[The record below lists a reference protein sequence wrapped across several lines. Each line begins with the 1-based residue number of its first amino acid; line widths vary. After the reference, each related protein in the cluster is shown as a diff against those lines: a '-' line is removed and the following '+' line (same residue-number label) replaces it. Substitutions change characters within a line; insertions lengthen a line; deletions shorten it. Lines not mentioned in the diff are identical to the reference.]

1 MDFRTRRWWRTGR
14 LVVVGAVVAVAGV
27 VVGGLVLLDG
37 DAGAVAADEV
47 TGGVGV
53 SDVSAADL
61 HKVARTR
68 VYFGH
73 QSVGNNILDGVPA
86 VFAAHGV
93 QAPPIEQRRAG
104 PDAVGGFVA
113 HSPIGENTKPIG
125 KIQDFAAVLRG
136 GMGRHVDVAVMK
148 LCYVDIT
155 PDTDVDA
162 LFAAYR
168 DTISA
173 LEKDFPDVTFVK
185 ATVPLT
191 TQPGRVG
198 RLKLWLKSDDGYGS
212 AANATRERLNELIR
226 TEYRGGNLF
235 DVAAV
240 ESTGPDGSRV
250 SGRHDGRPYFAL
262 VDEYAADPGHLN
274 ASGAQRAAAAWLA
287 AVAKASAR

>member
-1 MDFRTRRWWRTGR
+1 MNLLTRRGR
-14 LVVVGAVVAVAGV
+14 LVVVGAAVAVVGLA
-27 VVGGLVLLDG
+27 GGLVLFDG

-47 TGGVGV
+47 VGGVGV
-53 SDVSAADL
+53 ADVSPADL
-61 HKVARTR
+61 RKVADTR

-93 QAPPIEQRRAG
+93 QAPPIEQRRDA
-104 PDAVGGFVA
+104 PDVTGGFVA
-113 HSPIGENTKPIG
+113 HSLIGENTRPLG
-125 KIQDFAAVLRG
+125 KLEDFAAVLRG
-136 GMGRHVDVAVMK
+136 GMGRQIDVAVLK

-162 LFAAYR
+162 LFVVYR
-168 DTISA
+168 STISA
-173 LEKDFPDVTFVK
+173 LEKEFPGVTFVK

-191 TQPGRVG
+191 TQPGRAG
-198 RLKLWLKSDDGYGS
+198 RLKQWLKSEEGYGS

-226 TEYRGGNLF
+226 AEYRGGNLF

-240 ESTGPDGSRV
+240 ESTGPGGSRV

-262 VDEYAADPGHLN
+262 YDGYAADPGHLN
-274 ASGAQRAAAAWLA
+274 ASGAQRVAAAWLA
-287 AVAKASAR
+287 AVAKASSG

>member
-1 MDFRTRRWWRTGR
+1 MDFLTRRWW
-14 LVVVGAVVAVAGV
+14 LVAVGAAVAVVGL
-27 VVGGLVLLDG
+27 VGGLVLLDD
-37 DAGAVAADEV
+37 DAGAVAANEV
-47 TGGVGV
+47 VGGIGG

-61 HKVARTR
+61 EKVARTR

-73 QSVGNNILDGVPA
+73 QSVGNNILDGVAA
-86 VFAAHGV
+86 VFTAHGV
-93 QAPPIEQRRAG
+93 QAPPIKQQRAA
-104 PDAVGGFVA
+104 PDAAGGFIA
-113 HSPIGENTKPIG
+113 HSLIGENTRPIG
-125 KIQDFAAVLRG
+125 KIEDFAAVLRA

-162 LFAAYR
+162 LFATYR
-168 DTISA
+168 NTISA
-173 LEKDFPDVTFVK
+173 LEKEFPDVTFVK

-191 TQPGRVG
+191 TRPGRVG

-226 TEYRGGNLF
+226 REYRGGNLF

-240 ESTGPDGSRV
+240 ESTGPGGSRV

-262 VDEYAADPGHLN
+262 VDDYAADPGHLN
-274 ASGAQRAAAAWLA
+274 ASGAQRAARAWLA
-287 AVAKASAR
+287 AVAKASSR